1 MKFCTREILQRKTL
15 ERSGE
20 VKLGQ
25 SIACLSNGDN
35 LDDLPKYV
43 KGGIKYALIGIPE
56 SIGIRGNFGRS
67 GAERAWDCF
76 LNSFLNMQSNHFM
89 PGGDIICLGQVY
101 TDELQAE
108 ADRMEFGSQDY
119 IVNLRDLCAR
129 LDDLVHP
136 VITKVVAAGLI
147 PIIIGGGHNNVY
159 PILKGFNNSSLYK
172 EGVNCI
178 NCDAHADFRS
188 LEGRH
193 SGNGFS
199 YAVEE
204 GLLKRYFVLGMH
216 ESYNSEAM
224 FKALD
229 ENTSVGYTLFDE
241 FADFAAQVHQGL
253 SFFEDDTSPLG
264 LELDLD
270 CIAGM
275 SASAF
280 TPSGISI
287 QQARSYIINVTRKYK
302 PVYFHL
308 SEGAPS
314 SQLQEQTFVGKSLAY
329 FVCDFIKAS
338 NWQA

>member
-193 SGNGFS
+193 S
-199 YAVEE
+199 
-204 GLLKRYFVLGMH
+204 
-216 ESYNSEAM
+216 
-224 FKALD
+224 
-229 ENTSVGYTLFDE
+229 
-241 FADFAAQVHQGL
+241 
-253 SFFEDDTSPLG
+253 
-264 LELDLD
+264 
-270 CIAGM
+270 
-275 SASAF
+275 
-280 TPSGISI
+280 
-287 QQARSYIINVTRKYK
+287 
-302 PVYFHL
+302 
-308 SEGAPS
+308 
-314 SQLQEQTFVGKSLAY
+314 
-329 FVCDFIKAS
+329 
-338 NWQA
+338 